1 MRPTAA
7 HLPAWVL
14 LNVTQGPFP
23 LWYSGQ
29 ITSPTR
35 GSPSGVLR
43 KHQPTMSYSW
53 FGFISQTKI
62 CMFNIS
68 VLDSYPPVCHLSI
81 EGLAPTSQRKDI
93 FGFTTLKGD
102 YHLTTRWCCM
112 NNSKCPTF
120 MGPNVFR
127 AGACNGSLVSKLPKS
142 SNLAGKNSYC
152 ILATGHHQCIL
163 TKYTRG
169 LKKLYESTL
178 SPPVPSSFTNTKA
191 VSRRNL
197 SGPG

>member
-1 MRPTAA
+1 
-7 HLPAWVL
+7 
-14 LNVTQGPFP
+14 
-23 LWYSGQ
+23 
-29 ITSPTR
+29 
-35 GSPSGVLR
+35 
-43 KHQPTMSYSW
+43 
-53 FGFISQTKI
+53 
-62 CMFNIS
+62 MFNIS

-163 TKYTRG
+163 TKYTRE
-169 LKKLYESTL
+169 LKEICISLPCQAPVSPSFISSLNVSVYFFPGDASQAQANSTQGIL
-178 SPPVPSSFTNTKA
+178 CLEEGYLFVGKS
-191 VSRRNL
+191 
-197 SGPG
+197 